1 MASGIVVVGASWGGL
16 QALTTLVSG
25 FPKDFPLPLVLI
37 QHRSKDST
45 GALAELLQDASK
57 LCVCEVEDKAPVVPG
72 HVHIAPPDYH
82 LLIDGGFFALTTE
95 APYRYSRPSIDIT
108 FESAAFA
115 YGKATIGV
123 VLTGAN
129 QDGSDGLRRI
139 MSLGGTAIIQDPA
152 TAESPTMPKAALAAV
167 PTATVL
173 PIEGIAPHLAKLVA
187 KRLAGDRTPGDRPSP
202 DRTMGRSA

>member
-1 MASGIVVVGASWGGL
+1 MVSGIVVVGASWGGL
-16 QALTTLVSG
+16 QALTTLVGG
-25 FPKDFPLPLVLI
+25 FPSDFALPIVLI
-37 QHRSKDST
+37 QHRSRDST
-45 GALAELLQDASK
+45 GAMADLLQDATK

-82 LLIDGGFFALTTE
+82 LLIDGGFFALSTE

-115 YGKATIGV
+115 YRGDTIGV

-139 MSLGGTAIIQDPA
+139 VSLGGTAIIQDPD
-152 TAESPTMPKAALAAV
+152 TAESPTMPKAALTAI

-173 PIEGIAPHLAKLVA
+173 PIDGIAPFLVRLVA
-187 KRLAGDRTPGDRPSP
+187 KRPS
-202 DRTMGRSA
+202 RHGALGQTA

>member
-1 MASGIVVVGASWGGL
+1 MAAGIVVVGASWGGL

-37 QHRSKDST
+37 QHRSRDST
-45 GALAELLQDASK
+45 SALAELLQDASK

-82 LLIDGGFFALTTE
+82 LLIDSGFFALSTE
-95 APYRYSRPSIDIT
+95 APHRYSRPSIDIT
-108 FESAAFA
+108 FESAALA
-115 YGKATIGV
+115 YDGDTIGV

-129 QDGSDGLRRI
+129 QDGSEGLKLIVAR
-139 MSLGGTAIIQDPA
+139 GGVAIVQDPE
-152 TAESPTMPKAALAAV
+152 TAESPTMPKAAIAAV

-173 PIEGIAPHLAKLVA
+173 PVAGIAPHLC
-187 KRLAGDRTPGDRPSP
+187 RLFTTSVRR
-202 DRTMGRSA
+202 

>member
-1 MASGIVVVGASWGGL
+1 MTAGIVVVGASWGGL

-25 FPKDFPLPLVLI
+25 FPADFALPIVLI
-37 QHRSKDST
+37 QHRSRDST
-45 GALAELLQDASK
+45 SALAELLQDASK
-57 LCVCEVEDKAPVVPG
+57 LCVCEVEDKAPVVEG

-82 LLIDGGFFALTTE
+82 LLIDRGYFALSTE

-108 FESAAFA
+108 FESAALA
-115 YGKATIGV
+115 YDADTIGV

-139 MSLGGTAIIQDPA
+139 VSRKGTAIIQDPD
-152 TAESPTMPKAALAAV
+152 TAESPTMPRAALAAV

-173 PIEGIAPHLAKLVA
+173 PIGEIAPFLVRLVA
-187 KRLAGDRTPGDRPSP
+187 KRQASTRKLGRT
-202 DRTMGRSA
+202 A

>member
-1 MASGIVVVGASWGGL
+1 MPSGIVVVGASWGGL
-16 QALTTLVSG
+16 QALTTLVGG
-25 FPKDFPLPLVLI
+25 FPKDFALPIVLI
-37 QHRSKDST
+37 QHRSRDST

-57 LCVCEVEDKAPVVPG
+57 LCVCEIEDKAPVVPG
-72 HVHIAPPDYH
+72 HIHIAPPDYH
-82 LLIDGGFFALTTE
+82 VLIDAGIFALSTE

-108 FESAAFA
+108 FESAALA
-115 YGKATIGV
+115 YDGDTIGV

-139 MSLGGTAIIQDPA
+139 VAARGTAIVQDPA

-173 PIEGIAPHLAKLVA
+173 PLEGIAPFLVRLVA
-187 KRLAGDRTPGDRPSP
+187 KRPASHGALGRT
-202 DRTMGRSA
+202 A

>member
-1 MASGIVVVGASWGGL
+1 MMAGIVVVGASWGGL
-16 QALTTLVSG
+16 QALTTLVGG
-25 FPKDFPLPLVLI
+25 FPADFPLPLVLI
-37 QHRSKDST
+37 QHRSRDST

-72 HVHIAPPDYH
+72 HIHIAPPDYH
-82 LLIDGGFFALTTE
+82 LLIDRGYFALSTE

-115 YGKATIGV
+115 YERDAIGV

-129 QDGSDGLRRI
+129 QDGADGLRRI
-139 MSLGGTAIIQDPA
+139 VSLRGTAIVQDPE
-152 TAESPTMPKAALAAV
+152 TAESPTMPRAALVAV

-173 PIEGIAPHLAKLVA
+173 PIDGIAPFLVRLVA
-187 KRLAGDRTPGDRPSP
+187 TRARTSQPIG
-202 DRTMGRSA
+202 RTA